1 MKVHTRSG
9 KRVFIKKASDY
20 DDDAMEVALNHHKR
34 WDGTGYSGY
43 VDNPHPPIP
52 GKVELSFRL

>member
-1 MKVHTRSG
+1 M
-9 KRVFIKKASDY
+9 FIKKASDY